1 MPGRLGVR
9 VVVAEAHDA
18 YALLREVVAER
29 TGAAAHSLLV
39 ARDPCPSCGGP
50 HGRPVLRGVPGTAV
64 QPFVSVASS
73 GPVVAVA
80 VSASWPVGV
89 DVESFEGTGFAGFR
103 DVALHP
109 DEHEHVR
116 GAAAR
121 ATVWARKEAV
131 LKAAGVGL
139 LVDPATVVVSR
150 PGSRAALVDWPREPH
165 RVRRPEYLP
174 LPDPAHV
181 RLVDVEAPAGYAA
194 AVAVVRT
201 SGTKDA
207 SSTGDEGPG

>member
-29 TGAAAHSLLV
+29 TGAAADRLLV
-39 ARDPCPSCGGP
+39 DRAPCPSCGGP
-50 HGRPVLRGVPGTAV
+50 HGRPVLRGLPDGPLL
-64 QPFVSVASS
+64 PFVSVASS

-80 VSASWPVGV
+80 VSAWPVGV
-89 DVESFEGTGFAGFR
+89 DVESLSGTGFSGFR
-103 DVALHP
+103 EVALHP
-109 DEHEHVR
+109 DEQAHVR

-121 ATVWARKEAV
+121 ATVWTRKEAV

-139 LVDPATVVVSR
+139 LVDPASVVVTR
-150 PGSRAALVDWPREPH
+150 PGTPAALVDWPRRPQ

-174 LPDPAHV
+174 LPEPAYVHV
-181 RLVDVEAPAGYAA
+181 VDVDAPAGYAA
-194 AVAVVRT
+194 AVAVL
-201 SGTKDA
+201 KH
-207 SSTGDEGPG
+207 P

>member
-29 TGAAAHSLLV
+29 TGAHPDRLLV
-39 ARDPCPSCGGP
+39 GRDPCPSCGGP
-50 HGRPVLRGVPGTAV
+50 HGRPVLRALPGAPYAGP

-89 DVESFEGTGFAGFR
+89 DVESFDGTGFAGFR

-109 DEHEHVR
+109 DEHDHVR
-116 GAAAR
+116 GSAAR
-121 ATVWARKEAV
+121 ATVWVRKEAV

-150 PGSRAALVDWPREPH
+150 PGTPAALVDWPREPH

-174 LPDPAHV
+174 LPDPSTV
-181 RLVDVEAPAGYAA
+181 RLVDVDAPAGFAA
-194 AVAVVRT
+194 AVAVVRV
-201 SGTKDA
+201 
-207 SSTGDEGPG
+207 